1 MIPVHGKPLLEY
13 IINGIITTGIRDFI
27 FVVGYLKEQII
38 DYFQDGANLGIRV
51 EYVEQKELDGTGGA
65 LLLCENYVKNDHFF
79 LSWGDIL
86 VSYSVYRAVCEIYR
100 EEKENFVLVTN
111 YVDDPYKGGA
121 IYCEENYCLDVV
133 EKPSKGKSKSNLN
146 NCGIFIFSK
155 DIFEVLKQVKLSERG
170 EIELTDAIRIGIKE
184 KNWKVRAFKMDK
196 DEFRADFGDVEGY
209 ERFKKDASWLKKLD

>member
-86 VSYSVYRAVCEIYR
+86 VSYEVYRAIYEIYR
-100 EEKENFVLVTN
+100 EEKEDFVLVTN

-184 KNWKVRAFKMDK
+184 KNWKVRAFKMNK

>member
-27 FVVGYLKEQII
+27 LVVGYLKEQII
-38 DYFQDGANLGIRV
+38 DYFQDGAKLGIRV
-51 EYVEQKELDGTGGA
+51 EYVEQKKLDGTGGA

-184 KNWKVRAFKMDK
+184 KNWKVRAFKMNK

>member
-184 KNWKVRAFKMDK
+184 KNWKVRAFKMNK
-196 DEFRADFGDVEGY
+196 AEFRADFGDVEGY

>member
-27 FVVGYLKEQII
+27 LVVGYLKEQII
-38 DYFQDGANLGIRV
+38 DYFQDGAKLGIRV
-51 EYVEQKELDGTGGA
+51 EYVEQKKLDGTGGA

-86 VSYSVYRAVCEIYR
+86 VSYEVYRAIYEIYR
-100 EEKENFVLVTN
+100 EEKEDFVLVTN

-184 KNWKVRAFKMDK
+184 KNWKVRAFKMNK

>member
-27 FVVGYLKEQII
+27 LVVGYLKEQII

-86 VSYSVYRAVCEIYR
+86 VSYRVYRAVCEIYR
-100 EEKENFVLVTN
+100 VEKEDFVLVTN

>member
-27 FVVGYLKEQII
+27 LVVGYLKEQII
-38 DYFQDGANLGIRV
+38 DYFQDGAKLGIRV
-51 EYVEQKELDGTGGA
+51 EYVEQKKLDGTGGA
-65 LLLCENYVKNDHFF
+65 LLLCENYVKNSHFF

-86 VSYSVYRAVCEIYR
+86 VSYEVYRAIYEIYR
-100 EEKENFVLVTN
+100 EEKEDFVLVTN

>member
-13 IINGIITTGIRDFI
+13 IINGIITTGIRDI
-27 FVVGYLKEQII
+27 ILVVGYLKEQII
-38 DYFQDGANLGIRV
+38 DYFQDGAKLGIRV
-51 EYVEQKELDGTGGA
+51 EYVEQKKLDGTGGA
-65 LLLCENYVKNDHFF
+65 LLLCEDYVKNSHFF

-86 VSYSVYRAVCEIYR
+86 VSYEVYRAIYEIYR
-100 EEKENFVLVTN
+100 EEKEDFVLVTN